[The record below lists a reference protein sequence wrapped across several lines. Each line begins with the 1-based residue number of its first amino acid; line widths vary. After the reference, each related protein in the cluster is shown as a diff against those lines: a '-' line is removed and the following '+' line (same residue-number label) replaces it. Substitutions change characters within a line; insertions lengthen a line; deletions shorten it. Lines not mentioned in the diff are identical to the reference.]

1 MTDAQDA
8 VSLAYKLESLLTI
21 LSLATDGEQ
30 IAGKTFE
37 QCGGGTV
44 IGMAIE
50 MMREL
55 VGHLEGNEARA
66 RKGADQAMV

>member
-8 VSLAYKLESLLTI
+8 VNRAYKLESLLRI

-37 QCGGGTV
+37 QCGGGAV
-44 IGMAIE
+44 IDIAIE
-50 MMREL
+50 LAGEL
-55 VGHLEGNEARA
+55 VVHLEGIERLNR
-66 RKGADQAMV
+66 